1 MDKEELRQK
10 FEELAQPLIDF
21 INENYHPH
29 CTIVIDNT
37 HAELLEGLIGFPNKK
52 INNYGR

>member
-1 MDKEELRQK
+1 MNKEELIHR

-29 CTIVIDNT
+29 ATIIIDST

-52 INNYGR
+52 

>member
-1 MDKEELRQK
+1 MNKEELIQK

-29 CTIVIDNT
+29 ATIIIDCN
-37 HAELLEGLIGFPNKK
+37 HAELLEGLMGFPNKK
-52 INNYGR
+52 EVD

>member
-1 MDKEELRQK
+1 MEREELRKK

-29 CTIVIDNT
+29 CTIVIDST
-37 HAELLEGLIGFPNKK
+37 HAELLEGLMGFPNK
-52 INNYGR
+52 NEVD